1 MHTPQHNPSGY
12 DNSSVSNTTALQ
24 SNIRFLLMHGVADDN
39 VHLQNSLVL
48 IDKLDLANVDNYDVQ
63 IFPDSDHG
71 IYFHNAN
78 AMVYGRE
85 SSAFLFIILFLKK
98 ESNCHV
104 TLPAAWFRENIWQDA
119 NPILT

>member
-24 SNIRFLLMHGVADDN
+24 RNIRFLLMHGVADDN

-63 IFPDSDHG
+63 IFPDSDHS

-85 SSAFLFIILFLKK
+85 SSAF
-98 ESNCHV
+98 
-104 TLPAAWFRENIWQDA
+104 
-119 NPILT
+119 